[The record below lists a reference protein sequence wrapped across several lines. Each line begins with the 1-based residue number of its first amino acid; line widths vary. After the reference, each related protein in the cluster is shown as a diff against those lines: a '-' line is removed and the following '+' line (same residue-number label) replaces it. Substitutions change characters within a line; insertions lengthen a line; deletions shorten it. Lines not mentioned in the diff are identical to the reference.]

1 MDNPKSSRSTRTAI
15 PPTPTAPKGDKAPKS
30 SKPETISATATDS
43 KDAGLGGKITFDSLI
58 KQFLSIFMSL
68 VHICHQIF
76 EAVADV
82 IAKIFRIILF
92 CYRKPKHAKELFL
105 TTIHLIKVSYD
116 AEIWSWTQLFDIL
129 KSQLINP
136 MSKAPPPPPPVQ
148 AEQKV
153 K

>member
-1 MDNPKSSRSTRTAI
+1 
-15 PPTPTAPKGDKAPKS
+15 
-30 SKPETISATATDS
+30 
-43 KDAGLGGKITFDSLI
+43 
-58 KQFLSIFMSL
+58 MSL